1 MLSADC
7 RTLQQENVQLR
18 LLAQRCGVSQD
29 DLARPRRQLPPTA
42 GAKARIGPN
51 GAAHARGVGAAMA
64 RGLGAGGAAE
74 PLQSREAI
82 EERLRSVQRQ
92 FSDVRQSQNTSVTAR

>member
-7 RTLQQENVQLR
+7 RTLQHENVQLR
-18 LLAQRCGVSQD
+18 LLAQRCGVSHD

-42 GAKARIGPN
+42 GAKARLGPN
-51 GAAHARGVGAAMA
+51 GAPHARGVSAAMA
-64 RGLGAGGAAE
+64 RGLGGGGAAAE

-92 FSDVRQSQNTSVTAR
+92 FSDVRQQASVTAR